1 MNGPQKPINWQVMV
15 WAGLADMV
23 IGLALS
29 TAALTG
35 FLGDSDQTVIAF
47 VGGLLVLVGLGL
59 FLWARNNLSKAES
72 RRGDLN

>member
-1 MNGPQKPINWQVMV
+1 MDRPQKPINWQVMV
-15 WAGLADMV
+15 WAGLADMI
-23 IGLALS
+23 IGVSLA

-35 FLGDSDQTVIAF
+35 FLGDSDQMVLAF

>member
-1 MNGPQKPINWQVMV
+1 MDRQKSLNWQVMV
-15 WAGLADMV
+15 WAGMADMV
-23 IGLALS
+23 IGLALAA
-29 TAALTG
+29 AALNG
-35 FLGDSDQTVIAF
+35 LLGDGDQTVLAG

>member
-1 MNGPQKPINWQVMV
+1 MDRPQKPINWQVMV
-15 WAGLADMV
+15 WAGLADMI
-23 IGLALS
+23 IGVALA

-35 FLGDSDQTVIAF
+35 FLGDSDQMVLAS
-47 VGGLLVLVGLGL
+47 VGGMLVLVGLGL